1 MNAAQR
7 ITTAIQSAIISV
19 FFAFSSPG
27 SFAPVFVDDDV
38 EAVDVVSPGVVVC
51 CG

>member
-38 EAVDVVSPGVVVC
+38 ETVDVSPGVVVC